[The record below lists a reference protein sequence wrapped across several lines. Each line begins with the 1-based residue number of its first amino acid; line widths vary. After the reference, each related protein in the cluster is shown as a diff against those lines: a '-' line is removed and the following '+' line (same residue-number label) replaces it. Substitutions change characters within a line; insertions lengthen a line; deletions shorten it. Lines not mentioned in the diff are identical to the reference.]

1 MKNLSYKE
9 LNEWTFKTIKAF
21 DSLNPIGCYFVGWQ
35 DGFELYVIKVEF
47 CDSIE
52 ITEQD
57 AFEAA
62 EEISTRKGCADYIK
76 KQMYESN
83 LINAN

>member
-9 LNEWTFKTIKAF
+9 LNESTFKTIKAF
-21 DSLNPIGCYFVGWQ
+21 DQSNPIGCYYVGWQ
-35 DGFELYVIKVEF
+35 DGFELYIIKVEF
-47 CDSIE
+47 CDSIQ
-52 ITEQD
+52 INEQD

-62 EEISTRKGCADYIK
+62 EEISEREGCADYIK